1 MSHNIKEND
10 EDVSDL
16 DNVFD
21 DNKDNIDRISK
32 ENESPVTNSEVL
44 EGNEKNGSGQEIV
57 EEESVPEYKESGDDD
72 DVDIQGEEEDKGLE
86 EEKENKSD
94 RTSQGVAVS
103 TSSTTATATTASNDT
118 NTKLPTTDERS
129 DATSS
134 SAASLVPPS
143 PISDSKFYAI
153 RTTGGQ
159 ERVVANVLQNKIK
172 SKNIGI
178 YSILLLE
185 NFKGYIIVEAP
196 DANVAF
202 QALAG
207 VRHIRGQI
215 RGELPFKD
223 IEGYLIKKPVVT
235 ELAIDDTVEVIGGPF
250 KAMKAKITRVDYEK
264 QEATVVLLDSP
275 YQIPVTVDANY
286 LKKATH

>member
-1 MSHNIKEND
+1 MSHNLKEND
-10 EDVSDL
+10 EDISNL
-16 DNVFD
+16 DEVFD
-21 DNKDNIDRISK
+21 DNKDNIDKISK
-32 ENESPVTNSEVL
+32 DDGSAVTDLESSED
-44 EGNEKNGSGQEIV
+44 NEKNGSGQKIV
-57 EEESVPEYKESGDDD
+57 QEESATEHKDVGGADVQGDEEQKGIEEGKEEEGKEEESDP
-72 DVDIQGEEEDKGLE
+72 
-86 EEKENKSD
+86 
-94 RTSQGVAVS
+94 TS
-103 TSSTTATATTASNDT
+103 TSTSTPITNVATAATTDDTTTTTADAPTA
-118 NTKLPTTDERS
+118 P
-129 DATSS
+129 
-134 SAASLVPPS
+134 SLVPPS

-286 LKKATH
+286 LKKALH

>member
-1 MSHNIKEND
+1 MSHTLKEND
-10 EDVSDL
+10 EDISNL
-16 DNVFD
+16 DEVLD
-21 DNKDNIDRISK
+21 DHKDNDDKISK
-32 ENESPVTNSEVL
+32 DDESAATDL
-44 EGNEKNGSGQEIV
+44 EPPEDNEKNGSGQEIV
-57 EEESVPEYKESGDDD
+57 QEESEPGHRDVGGVDVQGDEGEKGREEGKEEESATAS
-72 DVDIQGEEEDKGLE
+72 
-86 EEKENKSD
+86 
-94 RTSQGVAVS
+94 
-103 TSSTTATATTASNDT
+103 SSTPTTTTTTTVAATAA
-118 NTKLPTTDERS
+118 TTD
-129 DATSS
+129 DTTKTADDSS
-134 SAASLVPPS
+134 TPSLVPPS
-143 PISDSKFYAI
+143 PVSDSKFYAI

-250 KAMKAKITRVDYEK
+250 KAMKAKITRVDYDK

-286 LKKATH
+286 LKKAPH

>member
-1 MSHNIKEND
+1 MSHNLKEND

-21 DNKDNIDRISK
+21 DNKNNLDKFSK
-32 ENESPVTNSEVL
+32 DDESPVANSDVSED
-44 EGNEKNGSGQEIV
+44 NEKDGSGQEIV
-57 EEESVPEYKESGDDD
+57 KEEGAEDKIGEGGSIDMQEEEGVR
-72 DVDIQGEEEDKGLE
+72 EEENE
-86 EEKENKSD
+86 ENSD
-94 RTSQGVAVS
+94 MTSKAVAV
-103 TSSTTATATTASNDT
+103 TTASTTAASATNNDITTTASPGEGSET
-118 NTKLPTTDERS
+118 
-129 DATSS
+129 TSS
-134 SAASLVPPS
+134 SAGSLVPPS
-143 PISDSKFYAI
+143 PVSDSKFYAI

-286 LKKATH
+286 LKKASH

>member
-1 MSHNIKEND
+1 MSHNLKQND
-10 EDVSDL
+10 EDISNL
-16 DNVFD
+16 DEVFD
-21 DNKDNIDRISK
+21 DNKDNVDKISK
-32 ENESPVTNSEVL
+32 DDGSAVTDLEPSED
-44 EGNEKNGSGQEIV
+44 NEKNGSGQEIV
-57 EEESVPEYKESGDDD
+57 QEESEPEHKDVAGVDVHGDEEKGLGEGKEEESD
-72 DVDIQGEEEDKGLE
+72 
-86 EEKENKSD
+86 
-94 RTSQGVAVS
+94 TTS
-103 TSSTTATATTASNDT
+103 TSTSTSTTTAATTT
-118 NTKLPTTDERS
+118 TTTD
-129 DATSS
+129 DTTKKADDSS
-134 SAASLVPPS
+134 TPSLVPPS
-143 PISDSKFYAI
+143 PVSDSKFYAI

-250 KAMKAKITRVDYEK
+250 KAMKAKITRVDYDK

-286 LKKATH
+286 LKKASH

>member
-10 EDVSDL
+10 EDISNL
-16 DNVFD
+16 DEVFD
-21 DNKDNIDRISK
+21 DNKDNVDKISK
-32 ENESPVTNSEVL
+32 DDGSAVTDLEPSED
-44 EGNEKNGSGQEIV
+44 NEKNGSGQELV
-57 EEESVPEYKESGDDD
+57 QEESEPEHKDVAGVDVQGDEEE
-72 DVDIQGEEEDKGLE
+72 KGLE
-86 EEKENKSD
+86 EGKEEETD
-94 RTSQGVAVS
+94 TTS
-103 TSSTTATATTASNDT
+103 TSTSTSTTTAATTTTTADDT
-118 NTKLPTTDERS
+118 TKIPD
-129 DATSS
+129 DSS
-134 SAASLVPPS
+134 TPSLVPPS
-143 PISDSKFYAI
+143 PVSDSKFYAI

-250 KAMKAKITRVDYEK
+250 KAMKAKITRVDYDK

-286 LKKATH
+286 LKKASH

>member
-1 MSHNIKEND
+1 MSHNLKEND
-10 EDVSDL
+10 EEISNL
-16 DNVFD
+16 DEVFD
-21 DNKDNIDRISK
+21 DNKDNIDKISK
-32 ENESPVTNSEVL
+32 DDGSAVTDLEPSED
-44 EGNEKNGSGQEIV
+44 NEKNGSGQEKVQEESEPEHKDVAGVGVQGDEEKGIEEGK
-57 EEESVPEYKESGDDD
+57 EEESD
-72 DVDIQGEEEDKGLE
+72 
-86 EEKENKSD
+86 
-94 RTSQGVAVS
+94 T
-103 TSSTTATATTASNDT
+103 TSSTSTTTTTAATTT
-118 NTKLPTTDERS
+118 TTTD
-129 DATSS
+129 DTKKTADNSS
-134 SAASLVPPS
+134 TTSLVPPS
-143 PISDSKFYAI
+143 PVSDSKFYAI

-250 KAMKAKITRVDYEK
+250 KAMKAKITRVDYDK

-286 LKKATH
+286 LKKASH